1 MYATVFR
8 VDLHAISAFQDRVE
22 AGRSLST
29 TLGTLPGF
37 VAFMALESQQQEMV
51 GLCVCEDLSSIDEA
65 IGLASQWQHTHT
77 DSPVSEIQ
85 PISTGRVIA
94 QRDF

>member
-51 GLCVCEDLSSIDEA
+51 GLCVCEDLPSIDEA
-65 IGLASQWQHTHT
+65 IGLANQWQRTHAGSLEST
-77 DSPVSEIQ
+77 LQ
-85 PISTGRVIA
+85 PISTGRVIT